1 MPLPRMDGDPMSPE
15 GLPRALTPVSTVGEA
30 GAYFYA
36 TGARVAPVLR
46 GGRPVGLV
54 SASAVTD
61 AVRAGACDAPILSI
75 MDYVAVTVRR
85 GAAAGEVM
93 RTFNRAAWEWLRS
106 ARPATYRNRLPRPSS
121 KGTSVMP
128 SEPGAG
134 GRRPR

>member
-1 MPLPRMDGDPMSPE
+1 MPLPRMDSDPTSAE
-15 GLPRALTPVSTVGEA
+15 RLPRTLTPASTVAEA
-30 GAYFYA
+30 GAYFHA

-106 ARPATYRNRLPRPSS
+106 GRPAPYRNRLPPPSS
-121 KGTSVMP
+121 KGTVKP
-128 SEPGAG
+128 SEPDGG
-134 GRRPR
+134 GRRAR